1 MTTPNPRA
9 HRVHGPAQGRRAPVD
24 SEQVDHV
31 HSTPTRRS
39 WFLLGLLCAAQF
51 MLVLDITAVNVALPT
66 IGRDLELATSQLTWV
81 ITAYVV
87 SFGGL
92 MLLGGRLAD
101 VLGREPILLAGLAIF
116 TVSSAVAGL
125 AQDGVLLIAGRA
137 AQGIGAAM
145 LSPAALA
152 SISGL
157 FTGGARTRALGVWAA
172 VGGTGFAAGLIVSGA
187 FTAGPG
193 WPWIFLVNVPIGVM
207 LFAVLARLLPGSTR
221 IATPIDVLGGA
232 LATVSAAALVL
243 GLVGV
248 GDSQGLSVT
257 SVVAFVTAF
266 AALALFLAHE
276 RRHPAPLVP

>member
-9 HRVHGPAQGRRAPVD
+9 HGVHGPAQGRRAPVD

-92 MLLGGRLAD
+92 MLLGGRLADVVGREPEVVASGGAIVASPWWQQTLAD

-221 IATPIDVLGGA
+221 ITP
-232 LATVSAAALVL
+232 SSLV
-243 GLVGV
+243 VWKIW
-248 GDSQGLSVT
+248 
-257 SVVAFVTAF
+257 
-266 AALALFLAHE
+266 
-276 RRHPAPLVP
+276 